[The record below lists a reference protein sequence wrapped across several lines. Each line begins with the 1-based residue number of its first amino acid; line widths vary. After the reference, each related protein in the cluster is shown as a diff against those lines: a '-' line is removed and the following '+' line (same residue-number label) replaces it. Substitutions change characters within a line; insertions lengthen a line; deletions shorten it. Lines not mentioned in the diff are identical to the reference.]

1 MYPKFQ
7 ISRHLF
13 VVIAS
18 IAFFTSC
25 GPKDTKWKGQGPLEV
40 VDTKTRPIEFQ
51 LKSTFN
57 VGNGIYFS
65 NEFDGARLNGVALTA
80 PDEVTVLIT
89 PEDTP
94 INGSPWYAFKIWS
107 ENPQKIKLK
116 LTYIDGV
123 SQRYYPKLSSDGK
136 SWTPVDSAFY
146 RLDSMSLAEEKSPK
160 FCEFDLA
167 LSSDTIW
174 VAAQEL
180 IVSKDINAW
189 EAQLAEKPFVSLS
202 ELGKSKEG
210 RPINVLR
217 IGNTE
222 GNKYVIILSRQHP
235 PEVTGW
241 LAMKAFTE
249 RVCADDELSNQFLN
263 KYTVFVVP
271 CVNPDGVD
279 RGHWR
284 NSAGGIDLNRDW
296 KNFNQP
302 ETQQIRKFMQDK
314 VLKGG
319 TFYTAIDFHS
329 TFEDIYYTM
338 APELKGNMPGLIPKV
353 IEAMAHDIPGYDPN
367 IRPDEADAA
376 KINSTVSIFHAFHA
390 EAMTYEVGDE
400 TPRDLIK
407 LKGELT
413 AKNLMELML
422 SNDTTKVQ

>member
-1 MYPKFQ
+1 MYPNFR
-7 ISRHLF
+7 ISLLLLVF
-13 VVIAS
+13 IISVV
-18 IAFFTSC
+18 FTSC
-25 GPKDTKWKGQGPLEV
+25 GPKDTKWKGQGPIEV

-51 LKSTFN
+51 MKSTFD

-65 NEFDGARLNGVALTA
+65 NEFDGARLNGVAFTA

-89 PEDTP
+89 PENTP
-94 INGSPWYAFKIWS
+94 INGSPWYAFKVWS
-107 ENPQKIKLK
+107 ESPKNIRLKI
-116 LTYIDGV
+116 TYNEGV
-123 SQRYYPKLSSDGK
+123 SHRYYPKLSMDGK
-136 SWTPVDSAFY
+136 NWAPVDSTVY
-146 RLDSMSLAEEKSPK
+146 RVDSVSIASGEQPK

-189 EAQLAEKPFVSLS
+189 AAKLAEKPFVSLS

-210 RPINVLR
+210 RPINILQ
-217 IGNTE
+217 IGNAT
-222 GNKYVIILSRQHP
+222 GNKYVMVLSRQHP

-241 LAMKAFTE
+241 LAMKAFVE
-249 RVCADDELSNQFLN
+249 RVCAEDELSNRFLD
-263 KYTVFVVP
+263 KYSVFVVP

-284 NSAGGIDLNRDW
+284 NGAGGIDLNRDW
-296 KNFNQP
+296 ESFNQP
-302 ETQQIRKFMQDK
+302 EPQQIRKFMQDK
-314 VLKGG
+314 VLKGA
-319 TFYTAIDFHS
+319 TFYAAIDFHS

-353 IEAMAHDIPGYDPN
+353 IKAMARDIPGYDPN
-367 IRPDEADAA
+367 IRPSEADVV
-376 KINSTVSIFHAFHA
+376 KISSTVSIFHSFHA
-390 EAMTYEVGDE
+390 ETMTYEVGDD
-400 TPRDLIK
+400 TPRELIR

-422 SNDTTKVQ
+422 QEL